1 MRSNRRPAIVLGDIR
16 FQVEQAARMAVGGNM
31 KRTPRRN
38 IRAYFLLGLS
48 LTLAGSLFAASSI
61 YDFTLPSIDG
71 KPIPLASF
79 KGKVVLLVNVASQ
92 CGYTPQYTALETIY
106 EKYKDRGF
114 VVLGFPA
121 NNFGQQ
127 EPGTNAEIKTFCSAK
142 YNVTFP
148 MFSKISVEGRDQ
160 NPLYAYLTKGANP
173 SVAGDIQWNFTKF
186 LVDRSG
192 HVVWRFESPVT
203 PDSPQVIDS
212 IEKLLKP

>member
-1 MRSNRRPAIVLGDIR
+1 
-16 FQVEQAARMAVGGNM
+16 M
-31 KRTPRRN
+31 KRTGRRN
-38 IRAYFLLGLS
+38 IRAYFLLGLT
-48 LTLAGSLFAASSI
+48 LTLAGSLFAVSSI

-79 KGKVVLLVNVASQ
+79 KGKVVLMVNVASQ

-127 EPGTNAEIKTFCSAK
+127 EPGTNAEIKTFCSTK

-160 NPLYAYLTKGANP
+160 NPLYAYLTKRANP

-192 HVVWRFESPVT
+192 QVVRRFEPPVT
-203 PDSPQVIDS
+203 PDSSQVIDS